1 MMSLNKVVIAV
12 IVLGTANAFSMP
24 SKIELTEAQP
34 LVNELLSPLMEAFN
48 NAGAEDKLDADV
60 KIGDSA
66 VEFAKSANTEAVR
79 FLLFKGAVGY
89 YACGE
94 AYDKAADALV
104 NLQGSVKDVPAAVIA
119 GIAGRAVE
127 KVPEASALRLYA
139 IYRKASVRV
148 RAERE
153 VKTLAAKLKKI
164 KTDSDQ
170 CRYAEVLA
178 VLGNWKSAYVEFA
191 NVSNAKLK
199 SVVRA
204 EALGKV
210 KNAVAGEFWW
220 LYEPVF
226 KDADVIFKEHA
237 AVYYRKALEGG
248 EIDGL
253 KKTIVEQRLASLA
266 GGASMKNLKVGE
278 VKEELPV
285 EETSE
290 SEQEDVPVKSA
301 EGGRMSAGS
310 VLSGVQNM
318 DEVVLDDVRRPY
330 VIDGQYI
337 VPSGKL
343 LTISAGVT
351 IVFNN
356 GSGIFVSGGSFFVNG
371 QNERPVVFKGKA
383 MGTSYWAGLKGESTQ
398 SFELLNV
405 VVRGAK
411 DAVLI
416 SNNGKATITSSVFIG
431 NERGVVCSGRYTS
444 VQMEQ
449 CIVERSSGDG
459 VSALNEGRVNMVC
472 CTIRNNFGW
481 GVRGHYYGCSDL
493 TSCEV
498 TRNKGGGVYADY
510 YDCVVNAEN
519 CIVHSNLRL
528 DVKNTSGKTWSFSN
542 VFWGDTTTKVLK
554 AAGGDVNLKTIHDVR
569 DGDTQGL
576 VDISGY
582 LDRPPADCGAKKYPK
597 Y

>member
-1 MMSLNKVVIAV
+1 
-12 IVLGTANAFSMP
+12 
-24 SKIELTEAQP
+24 
-34 LVNELLSPLMEAFN
+34 
-48 NAGAEDKLDADV
+48 
-60 KIGDSA
+60 
-66 VEFAKSANTEAVR
+66 
-79 FLLFKGAVGY
+79 
-89 YACGE
+89 
-94 AYDKAADALV
+94 
-104 NLQGSVKDVPAAVIA
+104 
-119 GIAGRAVE
+119 
-127 KVPEASALRLYA
+127 
-139 IYRKASVRV
+139 
-148 RAERE
+148 
-153 VKTLAAKLKKI
+153 
-164 KTDSDQ
+164 
-170 CRYAEVLA
+170 
-178 VLGNWKSAYVEFA
+178 
-191 NVSNAKLK
+191 
-199 SVVRA
+199 
-204 EALGKV
+204 
-210 KNAVAGEFWW
+210 
-220 LYEPVF
+220 
-226 KDADVIFKEHA
+226 
-237 AVYYRKALEGG
+237 
-248 EIDGL
+248 
-253 KKTIVEQRLASLA
+253 
-266 GGASMKNLKVGE
+266 
-278 VKEELPV
+278 
-285 EETSE
+285 
-290 SEQEDVPVKSA
+290 
-301 EGGRMSAGS
+301 
-310 VLSGVQNM
+310 
-318 DEVVLDDVRRPY
+318 
-330 VIDGQYI
+330 
-337 VPSGKL
+337 
-343 LTISAGVT
+343 
-351 IVFNN
+351 
-356 GSGIFVSGGSFFVNG
+356 
-371 QNERPVVFKGKA
+371 

-528 DVKNTSGKTWSFSN
+528 DVKNTSGKTWAFSN